1 MTAPT
6 MHSALAGP
14 LRRFIAHKRALNR
27 KYDSEADSL
36 RLFDSYLAVQGTGGF
51 EDVDSALIDRFLAS
65 RRRSARSYNHLL
77 GVLRIFFDWAVT
89 QRLVAASPVTVRPRR
104 VTTALLPFLFDLAT
118 MRRLLAAARQL
129 PDGRRTGRRPLVYET
144 AFALIYGLGLR
155 AGEAA
160 RLRLGDVDSAR
171 CTLLVRQSKF
181 GKTRLLPMGPNL
193 ARRLAEYV
201 AAVHGTAGDAAAPL
215 FSLTP
220 GRGLRPATL
229 SATFRELC
237 DEISLHPAP
246 GVAAPRLHHLRHSF
260 AVGRLLRWYRE
271 GIDVNSRLLQ
281 LSTFLGHVNP
291 VSTAHYL
298 TVTEELRA
306 EADRRFRDFARPG
319 GAS

>member
-1 MTAPT
+1 MTAPA
-6 MHSALAGP
+6 MHSALAEP
-14 LRRFIAHKRALNR
+14 LRRFVAHKRALNR
-27 KYDSEADSL
+27 KYDSEAASL
-36 RLFDSYLAVQGTGGF
+36 RLFDSYLAAQGTGGF
-51 EDVDSALIDRFLAS
+51 EDVDRALIERFLQS
-65 RRRSARSYNHLL
+65 RKRSARSYNHLL
-77 GVLRIFFDWAVT
+77 GVLRVFFAWAVT

-104 VTTALLPFLFDLAT
+104 ATAARLPFLFDLAT

-171 CTLLVRQSKF
+171 GTLLVRQSKF
-181 GKTRLLPMGPNL
+181 GKTRLLAMGPNL
-193 ARRLAEYV
+193 AGRLAQYV
-201 AAVHGTAGDAAAPL
+201 AAVHGTAGDAEAPL

-220 GRGLRPATL
+220 GRCLRPDTL
-229 SATFRELC
+229 SETFRELC
-237 DEISLHPAP
+237 DEISLQPAP
-246 GVAAPRLHHLRHSF
+246 GVAAPCLHHLRHSF

-281 LSTFLGHVNP
+281 LSTFLGHVCP
-291 VSTAHYL
+291 ASTAHYL
-298 TVTEELRA
+298 RVTEELLT

-319 GAS
+319 GVS